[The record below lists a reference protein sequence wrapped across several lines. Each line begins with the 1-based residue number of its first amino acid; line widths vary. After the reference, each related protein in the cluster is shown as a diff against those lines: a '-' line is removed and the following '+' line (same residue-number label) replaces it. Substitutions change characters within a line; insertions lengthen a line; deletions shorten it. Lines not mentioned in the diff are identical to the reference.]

1 MIYFYNEADKY
12 FNNGVIIDELIRQRV
27 LYSDNSIRKL
37 IETDIDKYNFEDK
50 RLLVIGNPQLFSLIQ
65 RGISINRFKSSMFV
79 FIEEMSQSIKLFDK
93 TIKNLIDKTDCIFLA
108 NVQGYTL
115 LKQDFEK
122 LFDIKFRNN
131 FHFYR

>member
-1 MIYFYNEADKY
+1 
-12 FNNGVIIDELIRQRV
+12 
-27 LYSDNSIRKL
+27 
-37 IETDIDKYNFEDK
+37 
-50 RLLVIGNPQLFSLIQ
+50 
-65 RGISINRFKSSMFV
+65 MFV
-79 FIEEMSQSIKLFDK
+79 SIEEMSQSIKLFDK

-131 FHFYR
+131 FHLL